1 MKLIV
6 QSLLRS
12 WFFAFPIGYRLSRG
26 WSLIPN
32 RSRCGLTRRTW
43 WMESFIRY
51 GWRNFFFFLLSP
63 CLLSS
68 PLLSLPSLP
77 IDLSSSTPIVTA
89 KLDLL
94 QLSIRLFHVFFLSP
108 GFSIVFLSST
118 VGNPIAEKRNI
129 PPPPLFFQF
138 ESFKVIT

>member
-6 QSLLRS
+6 QSLLRP

-51 GWRNFFFFLLSP
+51 GWRNFFFFFS
-63 CLLSS
+63 LSS
-68 PLLSLPSLP
+68 PLLSSPAP
-77 IDLSSSTPIVTA
+77 PPNRFVEQHAHRHRETRFIAAFHPFVP
-89 KLDLL
+89 
-94 QLSIRLFHVFFLSP
+94 RLFSFLP

-118 VGNPIAEKRNI
+118 VGNPTAEKRNI
-129 PPPPLFFQF
+129 LFL
-138 ESFKVIT
+138 SFFSFFFNSKVLK

>member
-6 QSLLRS
+6 QSLLRP

-51 GWRNFFFFLLSP
+51 GWRNFFFFFS
-63 CLLSS
+63 LSS
-68 PLLSLPSLP
+68 PLLSSPAP
-77 IDLSSSTPIVTA
+77 PPNRFVEQHAHRHRETRFIAAFHPFVP
-89 KLDLL
+89 
-94 QLSIRLFHVFFLSP
+94 RLFSFLP

-118 VGNPIAEKRNI
+118 VGNPTAEKRNI
-129 PPPPLFFQF
+129 LFLSFFFFFQF